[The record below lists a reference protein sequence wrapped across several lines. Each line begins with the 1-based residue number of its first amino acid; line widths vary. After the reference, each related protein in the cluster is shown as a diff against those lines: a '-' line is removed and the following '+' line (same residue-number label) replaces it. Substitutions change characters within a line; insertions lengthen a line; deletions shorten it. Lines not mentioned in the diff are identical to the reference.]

1 MCDRRFFDFHVKA
14 FRLFF
19 FQFVTIT
26 TAIKR

>member
-1 MCDRRFFDFHVKA
+1 MYDRRFFDFHMKA